1 MLSQILFNFLFLDLR
16 SHLLSVLLRDRL
28 RIAIDTVNANRIRI
42 SLEPVIRF
50 MLFIKATPQIE
61 SEVIL

>member
-1 MLSQILFNFLFLDLR
+1 MLSQILLDFLFFDLR

-28 RIAIDTVNANRIRI
+28 LIGVGVVTINRIRVI
-42 SLEPVIRF
+42 LEPVIRF

>member
-1 MLSQILFNFLFLDLR
+1 MLSQILFEFLFFDLR

-28 RIAIDTVNANRIRI
+28 RTGIGGVTIKRIRVI
-42 SLEPVIRF
+42 LEPVIRF
-50 MLFIKATPQIE
+50 MLFIKVTPQIE

>member
-1 MLSQILFNFLFLDLR
+1 M
-16 SHLLSVLLRDRL
+16 SVLLRDRL
-28 RIAIDTVNANRIRI
+28 RIGIDGVNINRIRI

>member
-16 SHLLSVLLRDRL
+16 SHLLSILLRDRL
-28 RIAIDTVNANRIRI
+28 RITIDIANANRIRI

-50 MLFIKATPQIE
+50 TLFIKATPQIE
-61 SEVIL
+61 NEVIL